1 MEVNLFILLGVI
13 LIALAVQFIV
23 EALKGLVTAVC
34 KFKELED
41 TRVNGLVAPFLSM
54 LWAVALCI
62 FAGVDLFTAFGYPL
76 SYMHIGEITTGIISS
91 LGAGRVYDLIMSF
104 QDYKDKLAI
113 EKVER
118 GEG

>member
-13 LIALAVQFIV
+13 LIALVVQFIV

-41 TRVNGLVAPFLSM
+41 TRVNAMVAPFLSM
-54 LWAVALCI
+54 LWAVVLCI
-62 FAGVDLFTAFGYPL
+62 FAGIDLFTAFGYPL
-76 SYMHIGEITTGIISS
+76 SYAYIGEITTGIIAS